1 MQFRTGLCPGPRWGR
16 FIYDAPP
23 HPLYSRLGRGTP
35 LPIPHL
41 LDAFGVSPTV
51 PHHFSKPVAASVW
64 SHRMHRNRIDAAYC
78 YKRRTF
84 RGLRVYVRVCMR

>member
-1 MQFRTGLCPGPRWGR
+1 MGE
-16 FIYDAPP
+16 IYIRRSPTP
-23 HPLYSRLGRGTP
+23 SIVGWVVGHP

-51 PHHFSKPVAASVW
+51 PHHFSKPAAASVW
-64 SHRMHRNRIDAAYC
+64 SHRMHRNRTDAAYC